1 MAKRIQNSFG
11 KCHFNDGSCVVM
23 EEGRYV
29 LDHTRKYY
37 IFDVVPMGAVRMT
50 KSDTWKTNPNHV
62 DPLKRQRPAVTK
74 YFAFKTILN
83 LQAKQLNYEL
93 GKHLDALYLIPMPDS
108 WSKKKKEKMNGMP
121 CESKPDT
128 DNITKAI
135 KDTLKK
141 DDSCVWWE
149 KAEKRWAYKGSIIIF
164 GTQ

>member
-1 MAKRIQNSFG
+1 MRIQNSLG
-11 KCHFNDGSCVVM
+11 ECVFNDG
-23 EEGRYV
+23 EV
-29 LDHTRKYY
+29 LILDSKKYQLDRKRKYY
-37 IFDVVPMGAVRMT
+37 IFDVIPVGAVRMT
-50 KSDTWKTNPNHV
+50 KSDKWKTNPNHA

-74 YFAFKTILN
+74 YFAFKTMLQ

-108 WSKKKKEKMNGMP
+108 WSKKKKDKMNGMP

-135 KDTLKK
+135 KDALKK

-164 GTQ
+164 GTQEI